1 MKNQTE
7 QKTVPEIGTS
17 SPKLRRSS
25 KSREVS
31 SRFLSPTS
39 IENGSSPV
47 RRKSNTSSTSISSS
61 FADTRK
67 HRSSIDE
74 IISSKGLLWP
84 SSSSTTITKT
94 QNLDILGDHLGHER
108 LIGRTKIDVKQKPS
122 SKNLNPSLNRQ
133 KSYSSELS
141 RFEKEN
147 HLPVF
152 GGSLRYA
159 TGKLRLSSGGKQSTT
174 GTYSSRTSTTC
185 NVTPGRLSVD
195 EYALSLNRRSSSYRK
210 TSDFLVDL
218 LSSESDQ
225 SSDLSSSL
233 TSTSRG
239 IDVSFRYLNNDPSIT
254 TSQSRL
260 SRGSSDSHI
269 QTPVDNSTRNGMM
282 KRVNSMTAS
291 GSTTTS
297 KWALSPG
304 RSSLGSPANEISNK
318 GKLIGNMKPPSSP
331 SKSKGVGN
339 LISLGLEMFKSKKTS
354 TSSSASNSLT
364 LGHGGIGENAHQ
376 LRLLHNRWIQWRFM
390 NAKADTV
397 GAKRKTQAEK
407 NLLNASTSLSNL
419 RSSVVQKRI
428 QFDKEKLEFKLS
440 TILQSQVKQLEAWG
454 DMERQHHSAISE
466 TKDCL
471 HSVVCRVPLVEG
483 AKMDPQLAS
492 IALKHSM
499 DLTASIK
506 TMLSEFSPAAEKT
519 GSLLSELAEVV
530 SKEKLLL
537 EECFELLGSVSTLEV
552 TDFSTIHLEKLE
564 MQHSSNEIAAIA
576 KEQQKQRLEGI
587 VVKLADG
594 FPCTWVRILTTK

>member
-1 MKNQTE
+1 MKNQTDH
-7 QKTVPEIGTS
+7 KTVPEIGTS

-39 IENGSSPV
+39 MENGSSPV
-47 RRKSNTSSTSISSS
+47 RRKSNASSTSILSSSS

-67 HRSSIDE
+67 HRSCIDE

-84 SSSSTTITKT
+84 SSSPTTVAKS
-94 QNLDILGDHLGHER
+94 QNLGTLVDHLGHER
-108 LIGRTKIDVKQKPS
+108 LIERTKIDIKQKPS
-122 SKNLNPSLNRQ
+122 SKNLNPLLNRQ

-159 TGKLRLSSGGKQSTT
+159 AGKLRLSSGGKQSTT
-174 GTYSSRTSTTC
+174 GTNSARASTTS

-195 EYALSLNRRSSSYRK
+195 ENALSLNRRSSSYRK
-210 TSDFLVDL
+210 TSDLLVDL
-218 LSSESDQ
+218 LSSESEQ

-233 TSTSRG
+233 TSNSRG
-239 IDVSFRYLNNDPSIT
+239 IDVSSRYLNNDSSIT
-254 TSQSRL
+254 TTQSRL

-269 QTPVDNSTRNGMM
+269 QTPVDNSTKNGMM

-318 GKLIGNMKPPSSP
+318 AKLTGNMKPPNSP

-354 TSSSASNSLT
+354 TSSTSNS

-397 GAKRKTQAEK
+397 GAKRKSQAEK

-419 RSSVVQKRI
+419 RSSVVQKRT
-428 QFDKEKLEFKLS
+428 QFDKERLEFKLN
-440 TILQSQVKQLEAWG
+440 TILKSQVKLLEAWG

-483 AKMDPQLAS
+483 AKIDPQLAS
-492 IALKHSM
+492 IALRQST

-506 TMLSEFSPAAEKT
+506 TMLFEFAPAAEKT
-519 GSLLSELAEVV
+519 GSLLSELAEAV

-537 EECFELLGSVSTLEV
+537 EECFELLGSVSTLE
-552 TDFSTIHLEKLE
+552 
-564 MQHSSNEIAAIA
+564 MQERSLKCNILQMKS
-576 KEQQKQRLEGI
+576 QQ
-587 VVKLADG
+587 
-594 FPCTWVRILTTK
+594 

>member
-7 QKTVPEIGTS
+7 PKTVPEIGTS

-39 IENGSSPV
+39 MENGSAPDHTSSPV
-47 RRKSNTSSTSISSS
+47 RRKSNASSTSISSSSS

-84 SSSSTTITKT
+84 SSSPTTVAKS
-94 QNLDILGDHLGHER
+94 QNLGTLGDHLGHER
-108 LIGRTKIDVKQKPS
+108 LIERTKIDIKQKPS
-122 SKNLNPSLNRQ
+122 SKNLNPLLNRQ

-174 GTYSSRTSTTC
+174 GTNSARTSTTS

-195 EYALSLNRRSSSYRK
+195 ENALSLNRRSSSYRK

-218 LSSESDQ
+218 LSSESEE

-239 IDVSFRYLNNDPSIT
+239 IDVSSRYLNNDSSIT
-254 TSQSRL
+254 TTQSRL

-269 QTPVDNSTRNGMM
+269 QTPVDNLTKNGMM

-291 GSTTTS
+291 GSTITS

-318 GKLIGNMKPPSSP
+318 GKLTGNMKPPNSP

-354 TSSSASNSLT
+354 TSSTSNS

-397 GAKRKTQAEK
+397 GAKRKSQAEK
-407 NLLNASTSLSNL
+407 NLFNASTSLSNL
-419 RSSVVQKRI
+419 RSSVVQKRT
-428 QFDKEKLEFKLS
+428 QFDKEKLEFKLN
-440 TILQSQVKQLEAWG
+440 TILQSQVKLLEAWG

-483 AKMDPQLAS
+483 AKIDPQLAS
-492 IALKHSM
+492 VALRQSM
-499 DLTASIK
+499 YLTASIK
-506 TMLSEFSPAAEKT
+506 TMFSEFAPAAEKT

-530 SKEKLLL
+530 SKEKLQL
-537 EECFELLGSVSTLEV
+537 EECFELLGSVSTLEMQ
-552 TDFSTIHLEKLE
+552 EKSLKCNILQ
-564 MQHSSNEIAAIA
+564 MKS
-576 KEQQKQRLEGI
+576 QQ
-587 VVKLADG
+587 
-594 FPCTWVRILTTK
+594 

>member
-25 KSREVS
+25 KCREVS

-39 IENGSSPV
+39 IENGSSPDHTSSPV
-47 RRKSNTSSTSISSS
+47 RRKSNASSTSISSSS

-67 HRSSIDE
+67 HRSSVDE
-74 IISSKGLLWP
+74 IISNFRPKQ
-84 SSSSTTITKT
+84 TTITKT
-94 QNLDILGDHLGHER
+94 QNLDTLGDHLGHER
-108 LIGRTKIDVKQKPS
+108 LIERKPP
-122 SKNLNPSLNRQ
+122 SKNLNPLLNRQ

-159 TGKLRLSSGGKQSTT
+159 TGKIRLSSGGKQSTT
-174 GTYSSRTSTTC
+174 GTNSFRTSTTC

-195 EYALSLNRRSSSYRK
+195 ENALSLNRRSSSYRK
-210 TSDFLVDL
+210 TSDFLVNL

-225 SSDLSSSL
+225 SKDLSSSL
-233 TSTSRG
+233 TSASRG
-239 IDVSFRYLNNDPSIT
+239 IDVSSRYLNNDSSIT
-254 TSQSRL
+254 TTQSRL

-282 KRVNSMTAS
+282 KRVNSMTAC

-304 RSSLGSPANEISNK
+304 RSSLGSPANEISK
-318 GKLIGNMKPPSSP
+318 KGNMKPPNSP

-339 LISLGLEMFKSKKTS
+339 LIILGLEMFKTKKTS
-354 TSSSASNSLT
+354 TSSASNSST
-364 LGHGGIGENAHQ
+364 
-376 LRLLHNRWIQWRFM
+376 FM

-419 RSSVVQKRI
+419 LSLVVQKRI
-428 QFDKEKLEFKLS
+428 QCDKEKLEFKLN

-454 DMERQHHSAISE
+454 DTERQHHSAISE

-483 AKMDPQLAS
+483 AKIGPQLAS

-506 TMLSEFSPAAEKT
+506 TMLSEFSPAI
-519 GSLLSELAEVV
+519 GLNNLIL
-530 SKEKLLL
+530 
-537 EECFELLGSVSTLEV
+537 FNST
-552 TDFSTIHLEKLE
+552 DAREKLE

-576 KEQQKQRLEGI
+576 EEQQKQEQEGI

-594 FPCTWVRILTTK
+594 FPS